1 MLVRKNAQDY
11 DVAIYYN
18 KAPGMKKFISKD
30 KQITYPA
37 SKKYFLIVDGSI
49 TKKSD
54 SFETIEKEYVK
65 SVATKTADGHG
76 RFDIVKHKLVKN
88 KVTLR

>member
-1 MLVRKNAQDY
+1 MIVRKCAQDHN
-11 DVAIYYN
+11 VVIHLNN
-18 KAPGMKKFISKD
+18 KPGMAKKITKD
-30 KQITYPA
+30 KQITYPS

-65 SVATKTADGHG
+65 SVALKTADGHG